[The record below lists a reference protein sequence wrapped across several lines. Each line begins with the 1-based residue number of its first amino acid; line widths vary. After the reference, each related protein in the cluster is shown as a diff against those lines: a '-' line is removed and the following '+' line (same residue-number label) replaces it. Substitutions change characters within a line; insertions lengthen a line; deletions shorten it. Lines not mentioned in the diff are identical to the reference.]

1 MSIDGLLEASFV
13 TWGNVISLLALL
25 ITLISG
31 YLVVAYIAGAKMTR
45 AQVTLINIL
54 YVLMSAFLIWACREM
69 AWRAAVFED
78 TAYSMATGPVSELY
92 ARGDVALAIISS
104 FGLALLASF
113 KFMWDV
119 RHPKT
124 E

>member
-1 MSIDGLLEASFV
+1 MSVDGLLEVSFV

-25 ITLISG
+25 ITIISG

-45 AQVTLINIL
+45 AQVTLVNVL

-69 AWRAAVFED
+69 ALRAAVFED
-78 TAYSMATGPVSELY
+78 TAYAMATGPVSELY
-92 ARGDVALAIISS
+92 ARGDVAVAIISAFS
-104 FGLALLASF
+104 LALLASF

-119 RHPKT
+119 RHPKP

>member
-1 MSIDGLLEASFV
+1 MSVDGLLEVSFV
-13 TWGNVISLLALL
+13 TWGNVISLLALI
-25 ITLISG
+25 ITIISG

-45 AQVTLINIL
+45 AQVTLVNIL

-69 AWRAAVFED
+69 ALRAAFFED
-78 TAYSMATGPVSELY
+78 TAYALETSTFSELY
-92 ARGDVALAIISS
+92 ARGDVAVAIISAFS
-104 FGLALLASF
+104 LALLASL

-119 RHPKT
+119 RHPKP

>member
-1 MSIDGLLEASFV
+1 MSVDGLLEVSFV

-25 ITLISG
+25 ITIISG

-45 AQVTLINIL
+45 AQVTLVNVL

-69 AWRAAVFED
+69 ALRAAVFED
-78 TAYSMATGPVSELY
+78 TAYAMATGQVSELY
-92 ARGDVALAIISS
+92 ARGDVAVAIIYAFS
-104 FGLALLASF
+104 LALLASF

-119 RHPKT
+119 RHPKP

>member
-1 MSIDGLLEASFV
+1 MSVDGLLEVSFV

-25 ITLISG
+25 ITIISG

-45 AQVTLINIL
+45 AQVTLVNFL

-69 AWRAAVFED
+69 ALRAAVFED
-78 TAYSMATGPVSELY
+78 TAYAMATGPVSELY
-92 ARGDVALAIISS
+92 ARGDVAVAIISAFS
-104 FGLALLASF
+104 LALLASF

-119 RHPKT
+119 RHPKP